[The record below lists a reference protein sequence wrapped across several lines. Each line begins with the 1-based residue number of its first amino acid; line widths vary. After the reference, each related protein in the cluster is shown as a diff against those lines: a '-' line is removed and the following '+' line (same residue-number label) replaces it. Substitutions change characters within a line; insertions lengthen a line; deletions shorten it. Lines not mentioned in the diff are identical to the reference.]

1 MHLEVVFATR
11 RHVVHAFVAVRDGKP
26 LQSNIIPLERVQ
38 CHFDLKDI
46 S

>member
-11 RHVVHAFVAVRDGKP
+11 RHVVHTFVVVWDGKP
-26 LQSNIIPLERVQ
+26 LQGHIIPLERVQ
-38 CHFDLKDI
+38 CRFDLKGI